1 MMVHRRRPTGFT
13 LIELLVVIAIIAILI
28 ALLLPAV
35 QQARE
40 AARRVSCK
48 NNLMQIGL
56 ALHSYELSHEVLPPG
71 VVETESPIKQE
82 AEGYHISWYAQLL
95 PYIEQP
101 ILYKHLDF
109 SKGAYAEENAKVRAL
124 LIPLLTCPSDPSERD
139 RQGEDGAVAMATY
152 AGCYHEVE
160 SPIAVNN
167 HGLLFQNSSVSYDQ
181 IEDGSSNTLLCG
193 EKFSGKESLG
203 WLSGTRATLRNTG
216 SQLAKPPDYGSRAI
230 LAPVQ
235 PDVVGGFGSYHA
247 GGAQFVFGDGA
258 VRFISRQIDENTF
271 RRLGHRADGELGP
284 VDF

>member
-40 AARRVSCK
+40 AARKVSCK

-71 VVETESPIKQE
+71 VVEIESPIKQE
-82 AEGYHISWYAQLL
+82 AEGYHISWFAQLL

-101 ILYKHLDF
+101 IMYKHLDF
-109 SKGAYAEENAKVRAL
+109 SKGAYAEENAEVRKL
-124 LIPLLTCPSDPSERD
+124 TIPVLVCPSDPGERD
-139 RQGEDGAVAMATY
+139 RWVGDLTVAITTY
-152 AGCYHEVE
+152 AGCHHDVE
-160 SPIAVNN
+160 SAIAVNN
-167 HGLLFQNSSVSYDQ
+167 HGLLFQNSSVRYDQ
-181 IEDGSSNTLLCG
+181 IEDGSSNTLMCG
-193 EKFSGKESLG
+193 EKLAGKESLG
-203 WLSGTRATLRNTG
+203 WLSGTRSTLRNTG
-216 SQLAKPPDYGSRAI
+216 SKMPNPPSYGSRQDEPPA
-230 LAPVQ
+230 Q
-235 PDVVGGFGSYHA
+235 PEAVGGFGSYHY
-247 GGAQFVFGDGA
+247 GGAQFVFGDGS
-258 VRFISRQIDENTF
+258 VRFIGGQVDENMF